1 MHLSQPSCR
10 TFLSLRLFWFLMRLL
25 SDRFTVLGQCH
36 SDEYYWGNFTNVI
49 SLHNTNTHLSYCDH
63 FCWYIKQLEFYC
75 IAVWCVLVNSQ
86 CSSVSTISVSQ
97 FSHIFSSILPLPAI
111 KYWYE
116 LTSDFSVRAFN
127 TVSAAHLC
135 EQFYWFGH
143 LACKNRPWNDLLCVE
158 WDVKPLHYYY
168 DATNFLRWIIAI

>member
-1 MHLSQPSCR
+1 LWLAYEIWVTVSESVNVVAAVAKTMHLSQPSCR

-116 LTSDFSVRAFN
+116 LTSDFSVRAFK

-135 EQFYWFGH
+135 EQFLQVQQIGFVTLG
-143 LACKNRPWNDLLCVE
+143 
-158 WDVKPLHYYY
+158 PLRC
-168 DATNFLRWIIAI
+168 A